1 MTMAFICLISAF
13 RFYFTFEAGTVILI
27 RSCFTAHRIYM
38 NLVSD
43 AALWASPWVLGVKLK
58 RIGISSARC
67 ASGNVGA
74 SVEASLS
81 RAYDVS
87 KGIIPG

>member
-1 MTMAFICLISAF
+1 
-13 RFYFTFEAGTVILI
+13 
-27 RSCFTAHRIYM
+27 M